1 MSSISDIDTELILS
15 QDRNTI
21 YACEGLIMNTKVV
34 ADSEIGLE

>member
-21 YACEGLIMNTKVV
+21 YTCEDLIMNKKVV